1 MDVVDQ
7 VARDNAMKALAL
19 IDAHE
24 RICTERSKEAQTWR
38 SSTTDKLDGMFS
50 TLNTGHKQITKS
62 VDGLYARFWAAALSI
77 ISLLVAL
84 VAYLVKNHG
93 L

>member
-24 RICTERSKEAQTWR
+24 RICAERDKEAHTWR
-38 SSTTDKLDGMFS
+38 DSTTEKLDGMFS
-50 TLNTGHKQITKS
+50 TLNAGHKQISKS
-62 VDGLYARFWAAALSI
+62 VDGLYARFWAGALSI

-84 VAYLVKNHG
+84 VAYLVQNRG